1 MTNILLDYL
10 QEVSRKIEELLDQ
23 SNSSS
28 CLLAFRGESKDYGD
42 TKLMPSLFR
51 KSSYIKKEKYLF
63 ELLCDY
69 NMAESSSSNIE
80 KAIETQHYVEISR
93 MLDVTFNVLSAMF
106 FSCDTNRNEN
116 GILYIFNFPEHYSPH
131 SSYVEDFYANILEN
145 KNNITYAK
153 NFKVFSHS
161 YSNERI
167 KAQKGGFIFFPGEVF
182 SPISNVYYKA
192 IEISKDDKE
201 LILKEL
207 ETLFQINKANLFPEK
222 ENIAKVIKE
231 KFDNKKYMDKEVTV
245 EEEVNSCIS
254 RLEYEITNP
263 MYKGKT
269 LKWKKRVLRK
279 EEMDLIYYVEQH
291 CDESE
296 KSKKIRDRLIELIKA
311 RFRILGGLI

>member
-10 QEVSRKIEELLDQ
+10 QEVSIRIEELQKQ
-23 SNSSS
+23 SNTSS

-106 FSCDTNRNEN
+106 FSCYTNKNEN

-167 KAQKGGFIFFPGEVF
+167 KAQKGGFIFFPGESF
-182 SPISNVYYKA
+182 SSISSVYYKT
-192 IEISKDDKE
+192 IEIKKEDKE
-201 LILKEL
+201 KVLNEL

-222 ENIAKVIKE
+222 ENIAEVIKE
-231 KFDNKKYMDKEVTV
+231 KFDNKKYLDKEVTV
-245 EEEVNSCIS
+245 EEEVKSCIS
-254 RLEYEITNP
+254 RLEYEISNP
-263 MYKGKT
+263 MYKNES
-269 LKWKKRVLRK
+269 LEWKKRLLRK
-279 EEMDLIYYVEQH
+279 EERDLIYYVKNL
-291 CDESE
+291 CDDSD
-296 KSKKIRDRLIELIKA
+296 KSRDNCNRLIALINA
-311 RFRILGGLI
+311 RFRILGGLV